1 MHWKYF
7 KHIHAIILLHLYGL
21 DIFLLKMS
29 WRDLSISEAILSL
42 EGYRNRQSRH
52 RIGVSLLLVY
62 LHLAF
67 STPELVVV
75 TRVQN
80 LGKLRVYL
88 SISVSKGLSTKLGM
102 FFSALPWPAERRFES
117 IKISLVLWER
127 SGQR

>member
-1 MHWKYF
+1 M
-7 KHIHAIILLHLYGL
+7 
-21 DIFLLKMS
+21 
-29 WRDLSISEAILSL
+29 
-42 EGYRNRQSRH
+42 
-52 RIGVSLLLVY
+52 
-62 LHLAF
+62 
-67 STPELVVV
+67 V

-127 SGQR
+127 SGHSVNINSSASILETGD